1 MQAERKVSNSFEK
14 LFRGA
19 AYLIQRQCKLRAET
33 NENGVF
39 RFGYAETQPVL
50 SKDTTNREKNN
61 QAALEIVFRT
71 TA

>member
-1 MQAERKVSNSFEK
+1 VQAERKVSNSFEK

-19 AYLIQRQCKLRAET
+19 ACLIQRQCKLRAET
-33 NENGVF
+33 NENEVF
-39 RFGYAETQPVL
+39 KFGYAETQPIL
-50 SKDTTNREKNN
+50 SKDTASRVKNN